1 MSPKKKGLQAPRIE
15 NRKAR
20 HEYTIE
26 SEMEAG
32 IVLLG
37 TEVKSLRAGKANL
50 GDAYAGQKDDEIWMY
65 NSHISEWDAA
75 KHFNHEP
82 RRPRKLMLKRKEINK
97 LIGQLKRDGI
107 TLVPLALYFNEKG
120 LAKIKLGVAKGKK
133 KHDKR
138 EAEKDRDWQRE
149 KGRIL
154 KAGDKD

>member
-1 MSPKKKGLQAPRIE
+1 MSPKKKALQAPRIE

-65 NSHISEWDAA
+65 NSHISECGQA

-138 EAEKDRDWQRE
+138 DAEKDRDWQRE

-154 KAGDKD
+154 KAGDRD